1 MDKILHDLG
10 GIVLNGLPTAIII
23 LILAIFVRLL
33 YLKPLEA
40 TLAERHR
47 LTEGA
52 RQAAE
57 QSLHSADSKIAAYQT
72 ALDEARGKI
81 YAEQA
86 EFLAKLHAEQTARAQ
101 AAKAASDATLAQAR
115 QSLKAEAEAA
125 RADLSAQTEQ
135 LASEIANS
143 MLAARLG
150 SRMM

>member
-1 MDKILHDLG
+1 MDKLLNDLG
-10 GIVLNGLPTAIII
+10 GIVLNGLPTAIIV
-23 LILAIFVRLL
+23 LILAVFVRQF

-40 TLAERHR
+40 VLAERHR

-86 EFLAKLHAEQTARAQ
+86 EFLSKLHAEQTARTQ
-101 AAKAASDATLAQAR
+101 AAKATSEATLAQAR
-115 QSLKAEAEAA
+115 QSLAAEAEAA
-125 RADLSAQTEQ
+125 RATLAADSEQ
-135 LASEIANS
+135 LASRIANS
-143 MLAARLG
+143 ILAPWVV
-150 SRMM
+150 

>member
-1 MDKILHDLG
+1 MDKLLNDLG
-10 GIVLNGLPTAIII
+10 GIVLNGLPTAIIV
-23 LILAIFVRLL
+23 LILAVFVRQF
-33 YLKPLEA
+33 YLKPLE
-40 TLAERHR
+40 TVLAERHR

-86 EFLAKLHAEQTARAQ
+86 DFLSKLNAEQTTRAQ
-101 AAKAASDATLAQAR
+101 TAKAASDATLAQAR
-115 QSLKAEAEAA
+115 QSLAAEAEAA
-125 RADLSAQTEQ
+125 RANLSTQSEQ

-143 MLAARLG
+143 MLAPRV
-150 SRMM
+150 M